1 MSDHSSISTAQP
13 VLQQSKQI
21 AVYGIML
28 LIGSCIAAFVVFV
41 LGMMMI
47 SVMGG
52 VNAGPNIPAWYN
64 LAMWMGWPLLLA
76 ATAIAP
82 SLSLWITNSWR
93 WPVRLLVGGCGLS
106 FLWFAVGLVL
116 MVSYGMKN

>member
-1 MSDHSSISTAQP
+1 MIDHSTIYEAQVAP
-13 VLQQSKQI
+13 KSSNYPL
-21 AVYGIML
+21 YGIMML
-28 LIGSCIAAFVVFV
+28 LASCLVAFAAFV

-64 LAMWMGWPLLLA
+64 LAMWIGWPMMLG

-82 SLSLWITNSWR
+82 SVVLWITNSWR
-93 WPVRLLVGGCGLS
+93 WPIRILVGGCGMS
-106 FLWFAVGLVL
+106 FVWFAVGLVL
-116 MVSYGMKN
+116 MVSYGMKS